1 MFKISPNQ
9 APIPTGFLRGASLGT
24 LLESATEGRSKCNHL
39 HQAGLGK
46 VQKGL
51 FFSSFLNTHGRPSRN
66 PWGWMPIEGGR
77 MFPAAPELTPR
88 PCAALGLSMSSR
100 RPRAAQAP
108 GSVSEQPVLGS
119 TVPPESG
126 GTPEPWERRKGNVPQ
141 KRAAWQRRLS
151 GHPSGTACSQLGQR
165 HSEAPSEAITG
176 GRNSD
181 LVQGNSVFP
190 QCCVARVWVV

>member
-1 MFKISPNQ
+1 MQSSPSSWPGKGLERIIFFLVFKHPWEAQQKPLGLDAHRRGQDVPCGPRSC
-9 APIPTGFLRGASLGT
+9 ARADTTSLRGA
-24 LLESATEGRSKCNHL
+24 R
-39 HQAGLGK
+39 AG
-46 VQKGL
+46 
-51 FFSSFLNTHGRPSRN
+51 H
-66 PWGWMPIEGGR
+66 
-77 MFPAAPELTPR
+77 EL
-88 PCAALGLSMSSR
+88 R

-190 QCCVARVWVV
+190 QCCVARAWVV

>member
-1 MFKISPNQ
+1 MQSSPSSW
-9 APIPTGFLRGASLGT
+9 PG
-24 LLESATEGRSKCNHL
+24 
-39 HQAGLGK
+39 
-46 VQKGL
+46 KGL
-51 FFSSFLNTHGRPSRN
+51 ERIIFFLVFKHPSEAQQKPLGLDAHRR
-66 PWGWMPIEGGR
+66 GR
-77 MFPAAPELTPR
+77 MFPAAPGAVPELTPR
-88 PCAALGLSMSSR
+88 PCAALRLGMSSR

-190 QCCVARVWVV
+190 QCCVARAWVV